1 MPHLTSRVEEVKQW
15 LYEGSGET
23 RLPVGTRTANLLMFS
38 RQEWA
43 ILHKRHPLIFN
54 SFAVFKKDY
63 EEQEAC
69 AASKQCNDLGADL
82 QKALQRA
89 ADMRLAG
96 MRYAGTI
103 TEVPDDE
110 LDD

>member
-1 MPHLTSRVEEVKQW
+1 MHLILQSLTHVIRQNKKH
-15 LYEGSGET
+15 LFT
-23 RLPVGTRTANLLMFS
+23 HLLLQS
-38 RQEWA
+38 LTHVIRQNKKH
-43 ILHKRHPLIFN
+43 IFTHLLLQFLTHDIRQNKRH
-54 SFAVFKKDY
+54 Y

-69 AASKQCNDLGADL
+69 AASKQCNDLAADL